1 MRILFEGDVRVH
13 YSQIYVQSGREFP
26 EDFQNARADRGTGCV
41 GRPARAF
48 SS

>member
-13 YSQIYVQSGREFP
+13 YSQIYVQSRWHSRGLP
-26 EDFQNARADRGTGCV
+26 DARAGQDNGLC
-41 GRPARAF
+41 GRDIPAF